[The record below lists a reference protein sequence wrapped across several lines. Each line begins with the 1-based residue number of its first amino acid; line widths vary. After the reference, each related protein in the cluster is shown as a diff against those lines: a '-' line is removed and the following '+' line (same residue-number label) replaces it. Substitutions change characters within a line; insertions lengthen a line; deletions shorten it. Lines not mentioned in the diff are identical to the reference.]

1 MLNEHELGNDRK
13 LSILLQDKERS
24 TDTRQASWM
33 DHPRDLFLMVNH
45 FRKHMKRPMVGIAHS
60 MGGNNL
66 INLSLMHP
74 RLFTSLVLIDPVI
87 QKGPAN
93 SGNYNPAVASTNRR
107 DRWPSREAAKA
118 AFKRSKFYQ
127 TWDSRV
133 LEKWIEHGL
142 RDLPTGLYPDIQ
154 AKPSTLPAISA
165 DPSTA
170 SIVPDKNL
178 ETEVTLKTTKHQE
191 VLSFL
196 RANFPTNQYPDPDSL
211 PNPDTHPDVPLA
223 VGPNSPFYRPEP
235 ITTFTRLPHVRPSV
249 LYVFGD
255 KSDMSRPDFVAEK
268 LAATGVGVGGS
279 GGVKQ
284 GRVAEVTFKGIG
296 HLIPMEVTSQTADA
310 AANWIVPEIERFRR
324 TEEAHRAQWSKVP
337 KAQRNQMSEK
347 YREVM
352 LGDWVKRH
360 EAATKT
366 KL

>member
-1 MLNEHELGNDRK
+1 
-13 LSILLQDKERS
+13 
-24 TDTRQASWM
+24 
-33 DHPRDLFLMVNH
+33 
-45 FRKHMKRPMVGIAHS
+45 MKRPIVGIAHS

-66 INLSLMHP
+66 INLSIMHP

-87 QKGPAN
+87 QKGPSN
-93 SGNYNPAVASTNRR
+93 SANYNPAVASTNRR
-107 DRWPSREAAKA
+107 DRWPNREAAAA

-133 LEKWIEHGL
+133 LDRWIEHGL
-142 RDLPTGLYPDIQ
+142 RELPTLLHPQIQ
-154 AKPSTLPAISA
+154 AGSKTLPAVSV

-170 SIVPDKNL
+170 SVVPDKNS

-196 RANFPTNQYPDPDSL
+196 RANFPTPEFPDPENE
-211 PNPDTHPDVPLA
+211 PNPHTHQDVPLT

-235 ITTFTRLPHVRPSV
+235 VSTFAKLPFVRPSV

-255 KSDMSRPDFVAEK
+255 KSEMSHPDFIAEK

-284 GRVAEVTFKGIG
+284 GRVAQVTFKDIG

-310 AANWIVPEIERFRR
+310 AADWIVPELERFQRI
-324 TEEAHRAQWSKVP
+324 EEVHRQEWSKVP
-337 KAQRNQMSEK
+337 KEQKSQMSSTYK
-347 YREVM
+347 DTI
-352 LGDWVKRH
+352 LGDWIKKR
-360 EAATKT
+360 EGASKT